1 MPVIPILG
9 LKAIKHPPELRGES
23 RGGRGAVSIP
33 RRSNFTPQPMDQH
46 LSTQQHLNNLRA
58 FESYEQR
65 LRAAYKR
72 ATTPERST
80 DEHARRLRSR
90 DRG

>member
-1 MPVIPILG
+1 
-9 LKAIKHPPELRGES
+9 
-23 RGGRGAVSIP
+23 
-33 RRSNFTPQPMDQH
+33 MDQH
-46 LSTQQHLNNLRA
+46 LKTQDHLNNLRA

-80 DEHARRLRSR
+80 DEPGRRNSQDLRGRVRRHSVEPSPR
-90 DRG
+90 FSENQSAE